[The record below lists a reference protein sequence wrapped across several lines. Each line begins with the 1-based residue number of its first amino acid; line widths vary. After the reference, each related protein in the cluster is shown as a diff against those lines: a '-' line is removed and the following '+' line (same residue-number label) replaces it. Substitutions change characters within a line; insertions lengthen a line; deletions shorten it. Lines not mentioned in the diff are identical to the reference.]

1 MLLDPLIELPDVVGF
16 FTFTVIRESDPRADT
31 LRKSRI
37 AGRRAPQHAGVAKAD

>member
-1 MLLDPLIELPDVVGF
+1 MLLDALIELPDVVGF
-16 FTFTVIRESDPRADT
+16 FTVIRESDPRADT